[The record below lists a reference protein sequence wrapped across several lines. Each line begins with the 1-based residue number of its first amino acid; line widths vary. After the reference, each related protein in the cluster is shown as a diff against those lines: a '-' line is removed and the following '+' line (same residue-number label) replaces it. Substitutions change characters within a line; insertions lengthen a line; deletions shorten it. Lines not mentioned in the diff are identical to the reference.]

1 MRAKLYKNKP
11 SKNHTYFYS
20 ILFVGQERPIIV
32 SSREY
37 EYYVIRDTF
46 LDLADKGELKGA
58 GIFPGTTLMVR
69 RIDLMKDTHYESIE
83 ANTRL
88 RELQRQMNA
97 INNPDA
103 PQDPADLVRFMEHRE
118 EELKREAEILSLQM
132 ISDNVDLYKSKEQ
145 YISKML
151 ERKYEY
157 IYEDIHKQW
166 KHLQREKKQ
175 ISQKVLEAA

>member
-11 SKNHTYFYS
+11 SKNNTYFYS
-20 ILFVGQERPIIV
+20 ILFVGQDRPFIV
-32 SSREY
+32 SSLEY
-37 EYYVIRDTF
+37 EYYVVRDTF
-46 LDLADKGELKGA
+46 LDWADKGDLESW

-69 RIDLMKDTHYESIE
+69 RIDYMKDTHPASIE

-103 PQDPADLVRFMEHRE
+103 PADPADLVRFMEDRE
-118 EELKREAEILSLQM
+118 NDLKREAEILSLQM

-145 YISKML
+145 YLSKIL
-151 ERKYEY
+151 ERKYPF
-157 IYEDIHKQW
+157 IHKDIMKMW
-166 KHLQREKKQ
+166 KHLQKQNKQ
-175 ISQKVLEAA
+175 IKQNVLEVA